1 MNAPTR
7 DILAAAT
14 TDPDEET
21 AAIAAAVRAER
32 ERLAA
37 ELHDG
42 VIQSLYALGLGL
54 EATIN
59 TLDTDVPLARTRL
72 IQSRDTINNVI
83 QEIRHY
89 VADLLAERTPAP
101 PPASRPRSRSAA
113 GPRSPRKGGTSRR

>member
-1 MNAPTR
+1 MKAPPR
-7 DILAAAT
+7 DTAAAAAT
-14 TDPDEET
+14 DPVEET
-21 AAIAAAVRAER
+21 VAVAAAVQAER

-59 TLDTDVPLARTRL
+59 TLETDVPLARTRL

-89 VADLLAERTPAP
+89 VAGLLAERSPA
-101 PPASRPRSRSAA
+101 PASRPRSRSAA
-113 GPRSPRKGGTSRR
+113 GPISPRKGGTSRR

>member
-1 MNAPTR
+1 MKAPPR
-7 DILAAAT
+7 DTSAAAT
-14 TDPDEET
+14 TDPHEET
-21 AAIAAAVRAER
+21 ASIPAAVQAER

-42 VIQSLYALGLGL
+42 VIQFLYALGLGL

-59 TLDTDVPLARTRL
+59 TLETDVPLARTRL

-89 VADLLAERTPAP
+89 VAELRAEDTLAPA
-101 PPASRPRSRSAA
+101 PASRPQSRSAA
-113 GPRSPRKGGTSRR
+113 GARSPRRGGTSRR

>member
-89 VADLLAERTPAP
+89 VADLLAERTLAP

>member
-1 MNAPTR
+1 MKAPPR
-7 DILAAAT
+7 DTAAAAAT
-14 TDPDEET
+14 DPVEET
-21 AAIAAAVRAER
+21 ASIAEAVQAER

-59 TLDTDVPLARTRL
+59 TLETDVPLARTRL

-89 VADLLAERTPAP
+89 VAELRAERSLAL
-101 PPASRPRSRSAA
+101 PPATRPRSRSAA
-113 GPRSPRKGGTSRR
+113 GPESPRRGGTSRR